1 MGPWS
6 DAVRLVVTNDSF
18 RIHGVSYPGFPLIY
32 GDGMQ
37 LLREPHLYLVYRCI
51 RNGRAHSPKSWERYG
66 RDLYD
71 YFGFVLAN
79 DHDWTAVAPIGL
91 PGVIEAYRDWAVGEC
106 ELDAGTV
113 NQRLRTIS
121 DFYKFAHRHGFI
133 GSVPFD
139 SIKVVAKRAPG
150 FLAHASAGNRVEIN
164 HLMLRHPRKKV
175 KFLLLEECRQCIRS
189 LLDPTHRL
197 LFRLSLQTGLRNEE
211 LRTFP
216 EKYVVDPMTN
226 SQWKGKAARRLRLSH
241 RDMKL
246 KNDKDRDIDV
256 TASMMADLWHYSV
269 HERPARAA
277 LRKRDTPILFLTTQG
292 TTVSASTLQS
302 MFDALSSRAGFHV
315 HPHMLRHTFA
325 TYTLY
330 ELHKRKYKG
339 DPLMY
344 VADRL
349 GHSSLYTTQV
359 YLHLLRDIEAGL
371 IELYESELDKL
382 FQEA

>member
-1 MGPWS
+1 
-6 DAVRLVVTNDSF
+6 
-18 RIHGVSYPGFPLIY
+18 
-32 GDGMQ
+32 
-37 LLREPHLYLVYRCI
+37 
-51 RNGRAHSPKSWERYG
+51 
-66 RDLYD
+66 
-71 YFGFVLAN
+71 
-79 DHDWTAVAPIGL
+79 
-91 PGVIEAYRDWAVGEC
+91 
-106 ELDAGTV
+106 
-113 NQRLRTIS
+113 
-121 DFYKFAHRHGFI
+121 
-133 GSVPFD
+133 
-139 SIKVVAKRAPG
+139 
-150 FLAHASAGNRVEIN
+150 
-164 HLMLRHPRKKV
+164 MLRHPRKKV

-197 LFRLSLQTGLRNEE
+197 LFRVSLQTGLRNEE

-216 EKYVVDPMTN
+216 EKYVVDPM
-226 SQWKGKAARRLRLSH
+226 

-246 KNDKDRDIDV
+246 KNGKDREIDV
-256 TASMMADLWHYSV
+256 SASLMADLWDYSV
-269 HERPARAA
+269 HDRPSRAA
-277 LRKRDTPILFLTTQG
+277 LRTRDTPVLFLTTQG

-302 MFDALSSRAGFHV
+302 MFDALSSRVGFHV